1 MGVKYGLPLYNGRP
15 KTAFDS
21 VKGHARWRPPTDGA
35 SSVFAWRSLSAKMH
49 ELADLV
55 YGNAAHAVV
64 AALIGEGHEG
74 EGIA

>member
-1 MGVKYGLPLYNGRP
+1 MVFPYITDGR
-15 KTAFDS
+15 
-21 VKGHARWRPPTDGA
+21 RPPLTVSRDMREGDHRTDGA

-55 YGNAAHAVV
+55 YGNVTHAVV
-64 AALIGEGHEG
+64 TALIGEGHEG